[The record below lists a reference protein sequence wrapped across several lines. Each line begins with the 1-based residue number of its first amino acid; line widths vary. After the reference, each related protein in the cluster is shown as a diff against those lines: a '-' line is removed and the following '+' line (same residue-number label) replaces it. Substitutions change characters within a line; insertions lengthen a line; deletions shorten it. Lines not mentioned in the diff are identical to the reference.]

1 MSVAAVEDM
10 DTDRP
15 VIMFI
20 DDEPRVLKSMRAM
33 FRRDYAVHLANS
45 GADAL
50 KILAGNSID
59 VVVSDQRM
67 PEMTGVEVLTEIK
80 KLSPDTV
87 RILLTGYA
95 DLAAV
100 EASMNDAEVFKYL
113 MKPCPADEVRGAVQ
127 AGLELRNDG
136 EPLSGVVTVSEAP
149 PSNVMPLKPVAKTII
164 KPVIKDAPVDKHTES
179 VQVLLLSSD
188 KTLADGVVKA
198 CASNKLHHAPTLKSA
213 LALIQQHPIGVV
225 VTDMAIDEREVNT
238 LGAAVRRVTP
248 EMVVILVSDQSD
260 ASVLIKLINSG
271 EVFRF
276 LLKPLQLGQCK
287 IWIASAL
294 RKFVANG
301 GDASA
306 VSGPGTSQSTQKHS
320 AKNKSAQ
327 KKSGQKHPAQKQRA
341 HNQPGAWTRFKNW
354 LLGASG

>member
-1 MSVAAVEDM
+1 MPVAAVQEM
-10 DTDRP
+10 DAQRP
-15 VIMFI
+15 AIMFI

-33 FRRDYAVHLANS
+33 FRRDYEVHLADS
-45 GADAL
+45 GAAAL
-50 KILAGNSID
+50 EIIGNHAID

-80 KLSPDTV
+80 TRSPKTV

-127 AGLELRNDG
+127 AGLELRKEG
-136 EPLSGVVTVSEAP
+136 ETLGGVVTVAEAP
-149 PSNVMPLKPVAKTII
+149 LSNVTPLKPSLKAVVA
-164 KPVIKDAPVDKHTES
+164 PVIKHAPVDKRTES
-179 VQVLLLSSD
+179 IQVLLLSSD
-188 KTLADGVVKA
+188 KALADGVVEA
-198 CASNKLHHAPTLKSA
+198 CPSNKLHHAPTLKSA
-213 LALIQQHPIGVV
+213 LELIQRHPIGVMI
-225 VTDMAIDEREVNT
+225 TDMAIDEKEVNI
-238 LGAAVRRVTP
+238 LGNAVRRVTP
-248 EMVVILVSDQSD
+248 EMVFVLVSDQSD

-271 EVFRF
+271 QVFRF

-301 GDASA
+301 GETLN
-306 VSGPGTSQSTQKHS
+306 PQREGTS
-320 AKNKSAQ
+320 
-327 KKSGQKHPAQKQRA
+327 
-341 HNQPGAWTRFKNW
+341 PGAARHLKNQLNAWSRFKNW
-354 LLGASG
+354 LLGVDG